1 MAGYLIRRFFQM
13 IIVVLLST
21 LAIYLLLNIAP
32 GGPLSGLNLGDRRSR
47 FSAADIARLESYLGL
62 DKPLILRYVSWLI
75 GDDWLGADWVY
86 VGVANY
92 AGPKLDADGNPL
104 VNNEGFRPCV
114 REQFDQMQEQQIAAV
129 LDPEVVAACNGLIT
143 SDAEGAV
150 GKTKTRAC
158 LQKEFRAYKK
168 TNEVPEGAV
177 TECSGGS
184 DARAACWEVSL
195 PEEKLAACQAA
206 VEIVYS
212 DPQRFWTDPGVA
224 NLNPGYEVWVWG
236 KEVEPDVFRAQR
248 LWSKPEGERPDD
260 VAAVGRVLEQE
271 RRTVILEPVGGAR
284 KYTILTD
291 EDTEFQFPIEE
302 VQPRPED
309 GTWVNVSWLLGPGGL
324 LGKWAGFHGDG
335 KGVLRLDWGT
345 SWRVAQ
351 GQPVSDMIRSRL
363 GNTLLLMTTAVVVSL
378 LVAVPIGIYSAVHQY
393 SRADYVVTT
402 FAFFGQSLPVFW
414 FGLMMILLTSHMF
427 KQWGGLQLPILVLI
441 VPLAAVA
448 LYRVRRNAHKAGKV
462 GQGERRVWILGTVA
476 ATLAVLLFALGP
488 TLNVPLL
495 AMPAGGTTLSREADP
510 GTFLDAIKATPGG
523 IVDRMVHIMMPAM
536 VLSLL
541 YMAGWSR
548 FMRSSMLEVL
558 RQDFVRTARAKGLR
572 ERAVVAKHAFRNALI
587 PIITIVVFTIP
598 GIFSGAILT
607 ETIFS
612 YPGIGRLYFDALG
625 QSDWPIVMIIL
636 FISAILVVI
645 ATLLGDVLYTVVDPR
660 IRYT

>member
-1 MAGYLIRRFFQM
+1 
-13 IIVVLLST
+13 
-21 LAIYLLLNIAP
+21 
-32 GGPLSGLNLGDRRSR
+32 
-47 FSAADIARLESYLGL
+47 
-62 DKPLILRYVSWLI
+62 
-75 GDDWLGADWVY
+75 
-86 VGVANY
+86 
-92 AGPKLDADGNPL
+92 
-104 VNNEGFRPCV
+104 
-114 REQFDQMQEQQIAAV
+114 
-129 LDPEVVAACNGLIT
+129 
-143 SDAEGAV
+143 
-150 GKTKTRAC
+150 
-158 LQKEFRAYKK
+158 
-168 TNEVPEGAV
+168 
-177 TECSGGS
+177 
-184 DARAACWEVSL
+184 
-195 PEEKLAACQAA
+195 
-206 VEIVYS
+206 
-212 DPQRFWTDPGVA
+212 
-224 NLNPGYEVWVWG
+224 
-236 KEVEPDVFRAQR
+236 
-248 LWSKPEGERPDD
+248 
-260 VAAVGRVLEQE
+260 
-271 RRTVILEPVGGAR
+271 
-284 KYTILTD
+284 
-291 EDTEFQFPIEE
+291 
-302 VQPRPED
+302 
-309 GTWVNVSWLLGPGGL
+309 
-324 LGKWAGFHGDG
+324 
-335 KGVLRLDWGT
+335 
-345 SWRVAQ
+345 
-351 GQPVSDMIRSRL
+351 
-363 GNTLLLMTTAVVVSL
+363 
-378 LVAVPIGIYSAVHQY
+378 
-393 SRADYVVTT
+393 
-402 FAFFGQSLPVFW
+402 VFW

-441 VPLAAVA
+441 VPLATVA
-448 LYRVRRNAHKAGKV
+448 LYRVRRNAQQAGKV